1 MMELNLFG
9 SPKPAAQSEQVVTP
23 QIPVV
28 QSGLSNATE
37 TPRRPAVS
45 RTIALPIYEAAIEH
59 LTTHDTPHFTPFRIK
74 GTPNR
79 LKWCID
85 YGNPKTATT
94 EAKPDM
100 LTLYWEVDRIGQ
112 NLDKPE
118 ATYTA
123 WEILYTRSLKVAT
136 TPKAIGMKPR
146 KARMARGS
154 RSVSTSER
162 DAS

>member
-9 SPKPAAQSEQVVTP
+9 DPKPAAQSNALVIPQVE
-23 QIPVV
+23 VV
-28 QSGLSNATE
+28 QSGLTKATE
-37 TPRRPAVS
+37 PIRRPAVS

-59 LTTHDTPHFTPFRIK
+59 LLNYDVPHFTPFRVK
-74 GTPNR
+74 GTANR

-85 YGNPKTATT
+85 YGNPKTATN

-100 LTLYWEVDRIGQ
+100 LTLYWETERQGQ
-112 NLDKPE
+112 NLDKPD
-118 ATYTA
+118 AMYTQ
-123 WEILYTRSLKVAT
+123 WEVLYSRSLKPST

-146 KARMARGS
+146 KARLARGS
-154 RSVSTSER
+154 RSVSTKER